1 MTAPERLMTY
11 RSPIDRLRYRVPA
24 RNASLRSRTSS
35 NTRTIASK
43 LKIRHA
49 FHLDVSCS
57 LLHPAH
63 LILALPSL
71 RSSAPIEIP

>member
-1 MTAPERLMTY
+1 MTVPENFMTY
-11 RSPIDRLRYRVPA
+11 CGPSDRLRQRVPA
-24 RNASLRSRTSS
+24 RNAGPRSNASS

-43 LKIRHA
+43 MKIRHA

-57 LLHPAH
+57 PLHP
-63 LILALPSL
+63 LRLTLALPSL

>member
-1 MTAPERLMTY
+1 MTVPERLMTY

-49 FHLDVSCS
+49 FHLHGSCS
-57 LLHPAH
+57 LLQPSH

>member
-11 RSPIDRLRYRVPA
+11 RGPIDRLRYRLPA

-43 LKIRHA
+43 RHA
-49 FHLDVSCS
+49 FHLDVRCS
-57 LLHPAH
+57 QLHP
-63 LILALPSL
+63 LRLTLALPSL

>member
-11 RSPIDRLRYRVPA
+11 RGPIDRLRYRVPA
-24 RNASLRSRTSS
+24 RNACLRSRKSS

-43 LKIRHA
+43 MNSRHA

-57 LLHPAH
+57 PLHPSC
-63 LILALPSL
+63 LTLTLPSL